1 MTSGRRL
8 WSVSVPDYQ
17 LLIFDWDGTL
27 VDSIGRIVESM
38 HRAVEACGLPVLSDA
53 QVKGIIGLGLPEA
66 IQVLYP
72 DLRDAAL
79 IERLRVGYGE
89 HYLELEREP
98 SALFPGVEEALASFR
113 EQGYRLAVATG
124 KTRRGLQRVLE
135 GRGWLDYF
143 DITRCADE
151 TASKPH
157 PRMLHEIMGH
167 CGVQA
172 SQALMVG
179 DSVFDLQMARNA
191 SVDSVA
197 VGFGAQS
204 LEDLLIHEP
213 RLAIKEFCEL
223 HAWLQGRASIES
235 VEVVEHVG

>member
-1 MTSGRRL
+1 MS
-8 WSVSVPDYQ
+8 DYQ
-17 LLIFDWDGTL
+17 LLVFDWDGTL

-38 HRAVEACGLPVLSDA
+38 HRAVDDCGLPVLSDA

-66 IQVLYP
+66 VRVLYP
-72 DLRDAAL
+72 QLHDPAMIA
-79 IERLRVGYGE
+79 RLCEGYGG
-89 HYLELEREP
+89 HYLQLEREP
-98 SALFPGVEEALASFR
+98 SPLFAGVEASLESFR
-113 EQGYRLAVATG
+113 QQGYRLAVATG
-124 KTRRGLQRVLE
+124 KTRRGLRRVLE

-157 PRMLHEIMGH
+157 PRMLHDILDH
-167 CGVQA
+167 CQLPA

-191 SVDSVA
+191 GMDSVA

-204 LEDLLIHEP
+204 LESLLAHGP
-213 RLAIKEFCEL
+213 RLAINEFCEL
-223 HAWLQGRASIES
+223 HAWLSGRVSVGSIE
-235 VEVVEHVG
+235 VAEHVG